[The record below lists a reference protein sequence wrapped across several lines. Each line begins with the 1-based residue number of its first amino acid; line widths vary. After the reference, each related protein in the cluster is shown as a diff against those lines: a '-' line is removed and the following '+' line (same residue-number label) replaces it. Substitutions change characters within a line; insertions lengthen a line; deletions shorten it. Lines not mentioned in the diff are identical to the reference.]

1 MTIFGEHADQVEISN
16 APRGTERVCIAFP
29 TCFLRPVPTELKK
42 GVGNENRAVFQW
54 TFLGGA
60 NHARSVPPGEWPI
73 LAVARFLLLSET
85 RVRTLGWWRRR

>member
-1 MTIFGEHADQVEISN
+1 M
-16 APRGTERVCIAFP
+16 P
-29 TCFLRPVPTELKK
+29 TGLNNKRAY
-42 GVGNENRAVFQW
+42 ENRAIFQGLFW
-54 TFLGGA
+54 GGA

>member
-1 MTIFGEHADQVEISN
+1 MRQGELNGHALHSRFIFLSPMPTGLNNKRAYENRTIFQG
-16 APRGTERVCIAFP
+16 
-29 TCFLRPVPTELKK
+29 L
-42 GVGNENRAVFQW
+42 
-54 TFLGGA
+54 FLGGA